1 MTFSKQFIEIIDAIA
16 ERIGVVVDWT
26 SKNTMPY
33 LEDLMHRLVKFEIAS
48 SIFWLI
54 LLMFVLIGSIIAIKY
69 LYAEADGGDEYA
81 LAIVVL
87 SILCFFS
94 LVGVCNESYD
104 IIEANILP
112 EKVIIQNVENVL
124 KDIK

>member
-33 LEDLMHRLVKFEIAS
+33 LEDLMYRLVKFEIAS

-54 LLMFVLIGSIIAIKY
+54 LFMFVLIGSIIAIKY
-69 LYAEADGGDEYA
+69 LYTEADGGDEYA

-112 EKVIIQNVENVL
+112 EKVIIQNVENIL
-124 KDIK
+124 RDTK